1 MRRGFFGRVLVAV
14 GFCCIT
20 VLASAVGA
28 QTGDA
33 QTTPVAAGASAKDAH
48 PAASTQPPQAQP
60 EATQAQSAHTASN
73 SSTDA
78 APAAAPAR
86 SDAADS
92 GASTDAQA
100 SNVPGADQHWGMLK
114 QYCSKCHNA
123 EDWAG
128 GVAFDT
134 MTPEEIPEQAE
145 IWEHA
150 MRKLRGRLMPPPGK
164 PQPDAATIHSFVSWM
179 ENTLDTAATAR
190 PDPGRVA
197 LHRLNRKE
205 YANAAWDLL
214 HVTVDPN
221 TILPQDDRSDGFDNV
236 ASVLQVSPSF
246 LDQYLSAAR
255 GIAVEAVGE
264 VPEHPVGTQY
274 IVKNPATQ
282 FFHIDGLPLG
292 TRGGLE
298 VVHEFPADG
307 EYELNIGNLAIA
319 LWVTNLE
326 FKNTLIATLDGKKFW
341 QGDIGGEEDL
351 KAIDQKQDPAV
362 DAINARLKGIKFKA
376 TAGPHKVAVT
386 FLHRTFAES
395 DDRLYQQLPGG
406 GQDRILRLGN
416 FEVKGPFAATGI
428 SDTPSRKKIFIC
440 HPAAAA
446 DEDACAEKIITAL
459 ARDAYRR
466 PVTESDMKTLM
477 KFYRSGRQ
485 EKDFNTGIREVV
497 TAVLASPFFLYRAE
511 RTPELVATSNT
522 GASASTS
529 TDSAKPGSP
538 PIYRIT
544 DLELASRLSF
554 FLWSTVP
561 DDELLNLAT
570 ANKLHDPQVLA
581 AQVHRMLA
589 DPKSLTLSTNF
600 AFQWLG
606 LDRLAEIQPDPN
618 IFPYAGDPREDYRT
632 EMKLFVDSIF
642 REDHDVMDLLTAN
655 YTYLNERLA
664 LDYGINNVRGDQ
676 FRRVVLQDPNR
687 FGLLGKGGI
696 LMATAYPNRTA
707 PVLRGAWILE
717 RVTGTPPSPP
727 PPAVPSLKENKN
739 GETPHTVRELMA
751 LHRDKPAC
759 FACHGVLDPL
769 GFALENFDA
778 VGEWRVKD
786 RIAGTAIDASGVLPD
801 GTKINGP
808 VDLRNALASNPN
820 QFVQTLTEKLMT
832 YATGRAVDYH
842 DMPTIRAIVR
852 DSAKDDYRFSTIVMR
867 IVNSD
872 QFQKR
877 TPASDAI
884 AHKTQTA
891 QVQ

>member
-1 MRRGFFGRVLVAV
+1 M
-14 GFCCIT
+14 T
-20 VLASAVGA
+20 VLAFG
-28 QTGDA
+28 TDA
-33 QTTPVAAGASAKDAH
+33 AADVTAKDPH
-48 PAASTQPPQAQP
+48 PAAASQPPQAQ
-60 EATQAQSAHTASN
+60 
-73 SSTDA
+73 A
-78 APAAAPAR
+78 AP
-86 SDAADS
+86 DE
-92 GASTDAQA
+92 QA

-134 MTPEEIPEQAE
+134 MTPQEIPDQAE
-145 IWEHA
+145 TWEHA
-150 MRKLRGRLMPPPGK
+150 MRKLRGRLMPPPGN
-164 PQPDAATIHSFVSWM
+164 PQPDAAVIHSFVGWM
-179 ENTLDTAATAR
+179 ENTLDTAAATR
-190 PDPGRVA
+190 PDPGRVS

-205 YANAAWDLL
+205 YANAVWDLL
-214 HVTVDPN
+214 RVHVDPN

-255 GIAVEAVGE
+255 GIAVDAVGE
-264 VPEHPVGTQY
+264 IPEHAIGTQY
-274 IVKNPATQ
+274 LVKNPSTQ
-282 FFHIDGLPLG
+282 FFHIDGMPLA
-292 TRGGLE
+292 TRGGLLVE
-298 VVHEFPADG
+298 HEFPADG
-307 EYELNIGNLAIA
+307 EYELNIGNLALA

-326 FKNTLIATLDGKKFW
+326 FKNTLVATLDGKKFW

-362 DAINARLKGIKFKA
+362 DAINARLKGIRFKA

-395 DDRLYQQLPGG
+395 DDRLYAQLPGG

-416 FEVKGPFAATGI
+416 FEVKGPFKPTGI

-446 DEDACAEKIITAL
+446 EEDACAEKIITVL
-459 ARDAYRR
+459 ARDAFRR
-466 PVTESDMKTLM
+466 PVTEGDMKLLM
-477 KFYRSGRQ
+477 KFYHTGRK
-485 EKDFNTGIREVV
+485 EKDAAAGFDTGIRAVV

-511 RTPELVATSNT
+511 RTPADLVATSNT
-522 GASASTS
+522 SGGAPSGAAPAAAAS
-529 TDSAKPGSP
+529 
-538 PIYRIT
+538 YRIT

-561 DDELLNLAT
+561 DDELLSLAT
-570 ANKLHDPQVLA
+570 ADKLHDPQVLA
-581 AQVHRMLA
+581 AQVHRMLT

-618 IFPYAGDPREDYRT
+618 LFPYAGDPREDYRT

-642 REDHDVMDLLTAN
+642 REDHNVMDLLTAN
-655 YTYLNERLA
+655 YTYVNERLA

-687 FGLLGKGGI
+687 FGLLGKGGV

-778 VGEWRVKD
+778 VGEWRTKD

-808 VDLRNALASNPN
+808 TDLRNALASNPN

-852 DSAKDDYRFSTIVMR
+852 DSAHDDYRFSTIVMR

-877 TPASDAI
+877 TPANDAI

-891 QVQ
+891 QAQ